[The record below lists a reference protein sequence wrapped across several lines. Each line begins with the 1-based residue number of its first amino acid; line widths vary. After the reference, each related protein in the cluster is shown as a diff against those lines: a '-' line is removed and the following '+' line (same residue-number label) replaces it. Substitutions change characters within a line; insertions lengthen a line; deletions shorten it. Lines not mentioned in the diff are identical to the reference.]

1 MQRPDAKRAQF
12 LYSHFTTNIPPY
24 CNIDEY
30 LNSVI
35 NDIKYHSNQL
45 AAIRQRVVFEK
56 EFVNQ
61 IPISD
66 HGHNLLY
73 NHHITN
79 LQEVLDKKHLLK
91 NLSYDDLSVMKKYVE
106 SKYINAYRVKLSL
119 DDKNL
124 HATNLLSS
132 IVKYV
137 RLNKLKQNNFSNIL
151 YTDSY
156 IETLCVSISP
166 ALGWFDWLISNKQE
180 KNTAIKAFNK
190 LEEIFSQYDVAEKN
204 TNLIESKLNVDK
216 EYGWDVFKKFTTD
229 VLKIIEDINPD
240 VIAPDPKK
248 INLIDLDSI
257 IPVSNQQTKTP
268 SKPNEHHHSDIDV
281 DSYIVYIFEL
291 LYLSKQGLTAHNI
304 AKQLDLDKDTVNE
317 VLNKNKHMFIKTD
330 GNHWKL
336 NTKNKHNANQ
346 DKLKENTES
355 SYIASKSTSQ
365 KQQHVEQQIVEQKAS
380 TDTLKNRILLL
391 LKLNPNGMTAKE
403 IAFELDCDKTLVN
416 STLYKYPNL
425 FLQTK
430 YNTWKNASNKPL
442 KTESQQPIINN
453 RCDFDEYQ
461 KQLEIKREQDRLRQQ
476 EQQKAKE
483 AAKKKLKERRE
494 EEYKEIVE
502 EVSKTNVDINGLK
515 GSLRKYQH
523 FGVQFMT
530 KYHNVLIGDE
540 MGLGKT
546 VEALATIV
554 HNANNGGT
562 HFMIVCPLSVL
573 VNWCREA
580 ERFTSLQ
587 IYKVYKE
594 TLGDIE
600 LWLQHGGIAI
610 ATYESIKK
618 IDVETCYPD
627 MIIVDEAHHIKNP
640 NAQRS
645 MVIKTLCQ
653 NAKKII
659 FLTGTPLENKAKEMA
674 DLISLLDNNIGNELI
689 SVDGDPEAFK
699 YLMRH
704 IYLRRKREDVLAEL
718 PDKVEEKRWL
728 SLGPEEYELYKQQ
741 LQDNVHNMQLR
752 QLSWNMDDLSKSC
765 KCTELQS
772 LIDFAVEQERK
783 VLIFSFFKDTLDVI
797 EKAFPDRVVGKLN
810 GSITPIER
818 QRQIDAIAKSPPG
831 SILLLQVVAG
841 GIGLNIQEASVVI
854 FCEPQVKPSMEEQ
867 ALSRAYRMGQT
878 RTVYV
883 YRLLCKDTIEERMDA
898 ILYEKRRIFT
908 EYADE
913 SDVALEEI
921 ALDNNTLTSL
931 IKQERERHLSPKPI
945 VQDYSIEYQLSMT
958 YDDYVHWLL
967 EKYGPAKFDYFSN
980 EMCRS
985 KSSNITRTKEGLV
998 CHHID
1003 ENKAILLSDPDI
1015 ARANPFEYQ
1024 KKDRLVYC
1032 NLIEHLLLHLK
1043 IVNECHKTNPVLGG
1057 GGVETIRRQINGYY
1071 EDKPCSQ
1078 SYHTDLYN
1086 VIAEK
1091 YDDYIKVLKYG
1102 IRIYEEIGYFDS
1114 LQNFASNWEYKVVDF
1129 ILKDLQK

>member
-12 LYSHFTTNIPPY
+12 LYSHFITNIPPY

-45 AAIRQRVVFEK
+45 AAIRQRIVFEK

-66 HGHNLLY
+66 HGHKLLF
-73 NHHITN
+73 NHHIAN
-79 LQEVLDKKHLLK
+79 LQEVLDKKYILK

-124 HATNLLSS
+124 HATNLLSA

-137 RLNKLKQNNFSNIL
+137 RLNKLKQNNFSNIV

-156 IETLCVSISP
+156 IENLCVSLSP

-180 KNTAIKAFNK
+180 KNTAVKAFNK

-216 EYGWDVFKKFTTD
+216 EYGWDVFKKFPTD

-268 SKPNEHHHSDIDV
+268 SKPNAYHHSDIDV
-281 DSYIVYIFEL
+281 DNYIVDVFEL
-291 LYLSKQGLTAHNI
+291 LYLNQQGLTANNI
-304 AKQLDLDKDTVNE
+304 AKQLDLDKNTVNE

-336 NTKNKHNANQ
+336 KTKNKHNANQ
-346 DKLKENTES
+346 DKLKENTDS
-355 SYIASKSTSQ
+355 GYIASKSTSQ
-365 KQQHVEQQIVEQKAS
+365 KQQHVEQQIVEQKTS

-391 LKLNPNGMTAKE
+391 LKLSPNGMTAKE

-430 YNTWKNASNKPL
+430 YNTWKNASNKSL

-453 RCDFDEYQ
+453 RRDFDEYQ
-461 KQLEIKREQDRLRQQ
+461 KQLEIKREQERIRQQ

-594 TLGDIE
+594 TLGDVE
-600 LWLQHGGIAI
+600 LWLQYGGIAI

-618 IDVETCYPD
+618 IDVEKCHPD
-627 MIIVDEAHHIKNP
+627 MIIVDEAHNIKNP

-645 MVIKTLCQ
+645 IVIKTLCQ
-653 NAKKII
+653 NSKKII

-728 SLGPEEYELYKQQ
+728 RLGPEEYTLYLKN
-741 LQDNVHNMQLR
+741 LQDDANYMLLR
-752 QLSWNMDDLSKSC
+752 QLSWDVGNLSKSC
-765 KCTELQS
+765 KNIELQS
-772 LIDFAVEQERK
+772 IIQSAIDEDRK
-783 VLIFSFFKDTLDVI
+783 LLVFSFFRNTLDVI
-797 EKAFPDRVVGKLN
+797 EREYPNRVIGKIN
-810 GSITPIER
+810 GSVSSAER
-818 QRQIDAIAKSPPG
+818 QRQIDAFEEAPSG
-831 SILLLQVVAG
+831 SILLLQVVSG
-841 GIGLNIQEASVVI
+841 GIGLNIQSASVVV
-854 FCEPQVKPSMEEQ
+854 FCEPQLKPSMEWQ

-878 RTVYV
+878 RNVLV
-883 YRLLCKDTIEERMDA
+883 YRLLCEDTIEEQIDE
-898 ILYEKRRIFT
+898 ILAVKEQIFNDF
-908 EYADE
+908 ADE
-913 SDVALEEI
+913 SDVAKADEL
-921 ALDNNTLTSL
+921 LNSNT
-931 IKQERERHLSPKPI
+931 IKMLVQNEKEKHL
-945 VQDYSIEYQLSMT
+945 
-958 YDDYVHWLL
+958 H
-967 EKYGPAKFDYFSN
+967 
-980 EMCRS
+980 S
-985 KSSNITRTKEGLV
+985 K
-998 CHHID
+998 
-1003 ENKAILLSDPDI
+1003 
-1015 ARANPFEYQ
+1015 
-1024 KKDRLVYC
+1024 
-1032 NLIEHLLLHLK
+1032 
-1043 IVNECHKTNPVLGG
+1043 
-1057 GGVETIRRQINGYY
+1057 
-1071 EDKPCSQ
+1071 
-1078 SYHTDLYN
+1078 
-1086 VIAEK
+1086 
-1091 YDDYIKVLKYG
+1091 
-1102 IRIYEEIGYFDS
+1102 
-1114 LQNFASNWEYKVVDF
+1114 KVVDNYNVHE
-1129 ILKDLQK
+1129 